1 MRMHGALVCGGVLP
15 LVFAC
20 SSGVVEVDS
29 GSGSASAP
37 TSASAG
43 ETAGTS
49 GSATGGDSETDG
61 TESSGISGT
70 SGTSGTDESGS
81 SPGVDLALTSIELA
95 PGSPRVGDEV
105 WISAS
110 IKNHGADDLELPVR
124 LGFAIDGVPRA
135 ELARE
140 ILSLGA
146 GQEVEMAA
154 ALPWTP
160 EESGVVEVAAVV
172 DADAMIDEA
181 DEADNFMAV
190 EVTVGGGAA
199 QLCRTIDSWAESAPV
214 VDGERGSHPLP
225 SLAHDGWFYVHTQ
238 RGDGGDRILYAAK
251 PDADGVLGPW
261 QVASSDHGG
270 GPHGFTAVDVAG
282 DVLHFRNGHIA
293 RYKLSEGVMDGDVE
307 LLEDDVETAFGG
319 RKYVWDSAVYVEIS
333 ETQRFLI
340 HLGGFSFAGYTYR
353 PDVFRSAVPVE
364 PAFAETGL
372 EHPSSRPGK
381 AAVFAPEG
389 AGLAYLYTGAGGGD
403 GLWRGTVDG
412 AGEISGW
419 DSLGDLPQGTDNG
432 RGDLFIAG
440 RSLFVIRGAAVF
452 RSNLGDEGALSE
464 WVPQASLPTPQIDV
478 SWGDGH
484 TEGAAYGLIGD
495 HVHVM
500 GPKRVYT
507 ARLGASACDR

>member
-1 MRMHGALVCGGVLP
+1 MRMLRALVCGGVLP

-20 SSGVVEVDS
+20 SSGVVDVDS

-43 ETAGTS
+43 ATAGS
-49 GSATGGDSETDG
+49 SESATDGDSDAAETDTSTDGSGTGG
-61 TESSGISGT
+61 TEA
-70 SGTSGTDESGS
+70 SGS

-95 PGSPRVGDEV
+95 PGSPMVGDEV
-105 WISAS
+105 WISAWV
-110 IKNHGADDLELPVR
+110 KNHGADDLELPVR

-140 ILSLGA
+140 LLSLGA
-146 GQEVEMAA
+146 GQEVEMVA
-154 ALPWTP
+154 ALPWIP
-160 EESGVVEVAAVV
+160 GESGVAEVAAVI
-172 DADAMIDEA
+172 DADAMIEEA
-181 DEADNFMAV
+181 DEADNFKAV

-214 VDGERGSHPLP
+214 VDAEHVSHPLP

-251 PDADGVLGPW
+251 PDADGAFGPW
-261 QVASSDHGG
+261 QVASTDHGG

-282 DVLHFRNGHIA
+282 DVFHFRNGHIA
-293 RYKLSEGVMDGDVE
+293 RYKLSEGLMDGDVE
-307 LLEDDVETAFGG
+307 LLEEDVETAFGG
-319 RKYVWDSAVYVEIS
+319 RKYVWDSAVYVEIG
-333 ETQRFLI
+333 EAQRFLV

-353 PDVFRSAVPVE
+353 PDVFRSGVPVE

-389 AGLAYLYTGAGGGD
+389 AGLAYLYTGAGGGE

-412 AGEISGW
+412 AGELSGW
-419 DSLGDLPQGTDNG
+419 DPLGDLPEGTDNG

-440 RSLFVIRGAAVF
+440 RSLFAIRGAAVF
-452 RSNLGDEGALSE
+452 RANVGDEGALSE
-464 WVPQASLPTPQIDV
+464 WTPQASLPSPQIDV
-478 SWGDGH
+478 NWGDGH